1 MDASFLIGVFL
12 VFLFVSDN
20 ANLRFS
26 GVFFC
31 IGNNAQT
38 CLNMA
43 TTNLGVVLF
52 ALPYSFRHVFFSY
65 FWLVTG
71 GSNPNFDHD
80 RATVF
85 LDEVL

>member
-1 MDASFLIGVFL
+1 MQFLKTIEQWLTIGCVILNWCFFL

-20 ANLRFS
+20 VNFRFS

-31 IGNNAQT
+31 IEDNAQT

-52 ALPYSFRHVFFSY
+52 ALPYSFRHVFFRVS
-65 FWLVTG
+65 G
-71 GSNPNFDHD
+71 
-80 RATVF
+80 
-85 LDEVL
+85 